1 MMLPAVISL
10 RVSTDEQAE
19 EGYSLAA
26 QERACRAFCEA
37 QGWPVVAVV
46 ADEGVSGTLP
56 PSSRPGLSAALDM
69 LRRGSARALV
79 VHKLDRL
86 ARSVRI
92 TNDLIDEFQRRGIAF
107 VAVADR
113 IDLST
118 PFGWAAFQMQNVWN
132 ELYIKNLSFETKKG
146 HREKATKGLW
156 VGPVPYGYERD
167 GKTLVPSKDAPV
179 VALIFEWYATG
190 LESYMSI
197 ADRLNTAGYRTYNW
211 QTHERGLFGRESVRT
226 ILQNRAYLGYVSS
239 GGVEYQGVHPPL
251 VPADLWECCA
261 AIRGE
266 RTRDGVFMVR
276 PEGGEILTRLV
287 YCADCG
293 SRMHRIHSGR
303 TSSRTVRYRCSGS
316 RAAGVRHRDC
326 RAPMAL
332 AEPIESRVLALLRS
346 MCITPELRAIL
357 KEEAQ
362 AAIETHQL
370 DRPQNDHAQALRELK
385 RLFLNDEL
393 SAAEYDSRRAALL
406 VAQEEQAAVAGPDL
420 QMLLGYLSDIPAL
433 LRAASRDEVRALVRP
448 VLSHVWV
455 QDRGV
460 VAVTPTAV
468 FEPLLV
474 GVWRAEVERRCL
486 TGISDLLTTSSISLW
501 HADRA
506 ALIAA

>member
-1 MMLPAVISL
+1 MVLSAVISL

-37 QGWPVVAVV
+37 QGWPIAAVV
-46 ADEGVSGTLP
+46 VDEGVSGTLP
-56 PSSRPGLSAALDM
+56 PSDRPGLSTALDM

-156 VGPVPYGYERD
+156 VGPVPYGYHRD
-167 GKTLVPSKDAPV
+167 GKTLTPSADAPV

-197 ADRLNTAGYRTYNW
+197 ADRLNAEGYRTCNW
-211 QTHERGLFGRESVRT
+211 QTGERNLFGRESVRT

-239 GGVEYQGVHPPL
+239 GGAEYQGAHPPL
-251 VPADLWECCA
+251 VAADLWERCA
-261 AIRGE
+261 AIREE
-266 RTRDGVFMVR
+266 RTRDGVFTVQ
-276 PEGGEILTRLV
+276 PAGGELLTRMV

-293 SRMHRIHSGR
+293 SRMYRNHSGR
-303 TSSRTVRYRCSGS
+303 NSSRTVRYRCSGP
-316 RAAGVRHRDC
+316 RAAGERRHRDC
-326 RAPMAL
+326 TAPMAL
-332 AEPIESRVLALLRS
+332 AESIEQRVLALLS
-346 MCITPELRAIL
+346 GMHITPELRAIL
-357 KEEAQ
+357 EEEAR
-362 AAIETHQL
+362 AAVEASAAAH
-370 DRPQNDHAQALRELK
+370 PQRDTTQALRELK

-393 SAAEYDSRRAALL
+393 SAAEYEARRTALL
-406 VAQEEQAAVAGPDL
+406 SQEERPPVSGTDL
-420 QMLLGYLSDIPAL
+420 HLLLAYLSDIPAL
-433 LRAASRDEVRALVRP
+433 LHAATREEARALVRP
-448 VLSHVWV
+448 VLSHVWIRERDV
-455 QDRGV
+455 A
-460 VAVTPTAV
+460 AVTPTAA
-468 FEPLLV
+468 FEALLV
-474 GVWRAEVERRCL
+474 GIWRTEVVRGCL
-486 TGISDLLTTSSISLW
+486 TGISDLLTTSSLSFW
-501 HADRA
+501 RADRSALFA
-506 ALIAA
+506 A